1 VRRRCRSIGGH
12 IIYLHRWSGRAA
24 AHGSFYTNDKRDPSK
39 STEAPDSNDNAT
51 GRRIEGDRVS
61 ALPTREAVTVMC
73 FHGLGRSARDWNGV
87 RSGLARHGDV
97 RAAELPRG
105 DLSVLMAAAA
115 ELPEPAILIG
125 HSMAGVLALRLA
137 AAAPH
142 GVRGVVLTDSFFP
155 PSRNG
160 RGIAATGRDYGAHRL
175 VLAREMVA
183 RRSSVRPSRASAL
196 GLGSLARLGLRPE
209 AFHKAAAGVR
219 APVLVVHAR
228 DDHYVPVDFAL
239 SAARR
244 HPAWTVK
251 VIDAGGHNAHVDR
264 PDAWLAATETWLSEL
279 TI

>member
-1 VRRRCRSIGGH
+1 VGTRYDDQPPEHWAGPASLDPTPVWKQYLLVVLLLLGALAIIGV
-12 IIYLHRWSGRAA
+12 AA
-24 AHGSFYTNDKRDPSK
+24 A
-39 STEAPDSNDNAT
+39 
-51 GRRIEGDRVS
+51 
-61 ALPTREAVTVMC
+61 
-73 FHGLGRSARDWNGV
+73 
-87 RSGLARHGDV
+87 
-97 RAAELPRG
+97 
-105 DLSVLMAAAA
+105 
-115 ELPEPAILIG
+115 
-125 HSMAGVLALRLA
+125 LALAPQLA
-137 AAAPH
+137 
-142 GVRGVVLTDSFFP
+142 TP
-155 PSRNG
+155 PALVPG
-160 RGIAATGRDYGAHRL
+160 DRL

-209 AFHKAAAGVR
+209 AFHKTAASVR

-228 DDHYVPVDFAL
+228 DDHHVPVDFAL